1 MRETDFFSTILLS
14 TPSPRPS
21 YWQCQPSTEERGLSP
36 LVGSEYYIHVGE
48 CVCLCMCVE
57 DGESY
62 HVIVPLELFL
72 PEAEKQESLG
82 GQLFGLAGTCF
93 QVLVGR

>member
-1 MRETDFFSTILLS
+1 
-14 TPSPRPS
+14 
-21 YWQCQPSTEERGLSP
+21 
-36 LVGSEYYIHVGE
+36 
-48 CVCLCMCVE
+48 MCVE